1 MRKVLIFVCR
11 KEDNA
16 AQKHLSTKLEIKS
29 KQILNPRYA
38 MKHIFAHSRLFVL
51 RLDKEWLPLHSFIV
65 NH

>member
-29 KQILNPRYA
+29 KQILKSAICYETHFRPFPL
-38 MKHIFAHSRLFVL
+38 ICFAS
-51 RLDKEWLPLHSFIV
+51 
-65 NH
+65 